1 MYVCM
6 YVRSS
11 VFLSYPKQPH
21 LHRFLTGCPQHFPW
35 LCSSLQIRQANKKPC
50 SATIFGWTKHQKI
63 TTNLL
68 LGPYLSQNPSEWLQN
83 SRAKKHSATELYNT
97 FTITTNWGQRYYS
110 KECHQVAYITQ
121 QQQKLLR
128 KCLLF
133 LQVLEHLLHSLF
145 W

>member
-1 MYVCM
+1 M

-21 LHRFLTGCPQHFPW
+21 LHRFLTGCPQHFPGFAH
-35 LCSSLQIRQANKKPC
+35 LFRSGKRTRNLALLPFLVGPN
-50 SATIFGWTKHQKI
+50 TQKI

-68 LGPYLSQNPSEWLQN
+68 LRPYLSQNPSEWLRN

-110 KECHQVAYITQ
+110 KECH
-121 QQQKLLR
+121 
-128 KCLLF
+128 
-133 LQVLEHLLHSLF
+133 
-145 W
+145 